1 MAISISCPQ
10 CGTALNVKEE
20 FAGKRGKCPR
30 CQGAIAIPHSPSAA
44 AEPPPE
50 RAGSAAVARHAGL
63 AASPATAER
72 PSPAETAAAPVMP
85 ALKLPQ
91 PEKDRP
97 LDPAALE
104 ARVMAGFTG
113 PIPRVRTSL
122 VYRLGIVLVTAVM
135 VILPLIYVGL
145 IAAVAYG
152 VYWHL
157 VNNVGILGT
166 VRGRGAIFTFLIYVA
181 PLVVGGILVVFMVKP
196 LFAPPARRGRTR
208 SLTRDSDPLLFK
220 FVGRICETVR
230 APMPSRIDIDHQINA
245 SASFRRGLFS
255 FLGSDLVLTI
265 GMPLA
270 GGLSLQQFA
279 GVLAHEFGHFSQ
291 GAGMR
296 LTYIIRAISNWF
308 LRVVY
313 QRDEW
318 DEWLA
323 GSTDGTDL
331 RIAWILYLS
340 QACVWLTRRILWVL
354 MYVGHVVAGFMLRQ
368 MEFDADRYE
377 ARLAGSDTFAA
388 TVRQLHLLNLAQER
402 AQSDFGFY
410 FREGR
415 LADNLPKLVLANAR
429 QMPAEAQSYINQAI
443 AESQTGLF
451 DTHPGDQDRIA
462 SAEAERAA
470 GVFRSDLPATVLFR
484 NFDAAA
490 RNVTWDFYCDVFEK
504 PVPQSSLVPVE
515 ELLKRTDEEQVVA
528 EARKRFF
535 QGTFQFQRP
544 LRLAS
549 ATLPRSCDVSSEQNR
564 LEAAR
569 QAMTEHVQEY
579 RSAAARFDELD
590 TKSLEALT
598 AAAVFRTH
606 LRPAKAAG
614 GPACSSENEARQAHS
629 RAQDQ
634 IGRMDSA
641 LEPFES
647 AAAQRLL
654 SALTIVM
661 DRRTAQRIEQGELM
675 QEQAQKLLPIVGLV
689 SAHMPSVIELRN
701 RHAVLGTLLGNVP
714 GNESHQS
721 LIGEIIEAMNR
732 CRQQL
737 ADVRQVFTHEP
748 YPFDHAKGELTVA
761 QYLLEMTPPS
771 DDLGAISGGTEQLL
785 SNLALLYN
793 RAVGRLSWIAEK
805 VEEDLALSPLPMP
818 AESKAAAVTA

>member
-1 MAISISCPQ
+1 
-10 CGTALNVKEE
+10 
-20 FAGKRGKCPR
+20 
-30 CQGAIAIPHSPSAA
+30 
-44 AEPPPE
+44 
-50 RAGSAAVARHAGL
+50 
-63 AASPATAER
+63 
-72 PSPAETAAAPVMP
+72 MP

-91 PEKDRP
+91 PKQDRP
-97 LDPAALE
+97 LDPQALE

-113 PIPRVRTSL
+113 PIQRVRISL
-122 VYRLGIVLVTAVM
+122 VYRLGILLVTAVM
-135 VILPLIYVGL
+135 VVLPLIYVGL
-145 IAAVAYG
+145 IAVVAYG
-152 VYWHL
+152 VYWHM
-157 VNNVGILGT
+157 VNNIGILGT

-181 PLVVGGILVVFMVKP
+181 PLVVGAILILFMIKP
-196 LFAPPARRGRTR
+196 LFAAPARRGRTR

-220 FVGRICETVR
+220 FVARICETVR
-230 APMPSRIDIDHQINA
+230 APTPSRIDIDHQINA
-245 SASFRRGLFS
+245 SASFRRGLLS

-296 LTYIIRAISNWF
+296 LTYIIRAISHWF

-323 GSTDGTDL
+323 SSTDGVDL
-331 RIAWILYLS
+331 RIAWILYLA

-415 LADNLPKLVLANAR
+415 LTDNLPKLVLANVR
-429 QMPAEAQSYINQAI
+429 QMPAEAQSFISKVI

-451 DTHPGDQDRIA
+451 DTHPGDKDRIV
-462 SAEAERAA
+462 SAEAERAP

-490 RNVTWDFYCDVFEK
+490 RNVTWDFYCDVFET

-515 ELLKRTDEEQVVA
+515 ELLKKTDEEQVVA
-528 EARKRFF
+528 EARERFF
-535 QGTFQFQRP
+535 QGTFQFLRP

-549 ATLPRSCDVSSEQNR
+549 ATLPRSPDVSIEQDR
-564 LEAAR
+564 LHAAR
-569 QAMTEHVQEY
+569 QAMSAHAEEY
-579 RSAAARFDELD
+579 RSAVARYDALEA
-590 TKSLEALT
+590 KALEALAT
-598 AAAVFRTH
+598 AAVYRADV
-606 LRPAKAAG
+606 RPRKPVG
-614 GPACSSENEARQAHS
+614 SSHGSMNEAAQAHS
-629 RAQDQ
+629 RARDQ
-634 IGRMDSA
+634 MGRMDRE
-641 LEPFES
+641 LEPYES

-654 SALTIVM
+654 SALTILM
-661 DRRTAQRIEQGELM
+661 DRRSGQRIEQGELM

-689 SAHMPSVIELRN
+689 SAHLPGVIELRSSQ
-701 RHAVLGTLLGNVP
+701 AVLSALLGHLE

-721 LIGEIIEAMNR
+721 LIGEIIDAMKR
-732 CRQQL
+732 CQQQL
-737 ADVRQVFTHEP
+737 ADLRQMFTHEP
-748 YPFDHAKGELTVA
+748 YPFDHAKGEMTIA
-761 QYLLEMTPPS
+761 RYLLEMPPPS
-771 DDLGAISGGTEQLL
+771 DDLGAIASGTEQLL

-793 RAVGRLSWIAEK
+793 RAVGRLSWIAER
-805 VEEDLALSPLPMP
+805 VEEDLALTPLRMP
-818 AESKAAAVTA
+818 GEHKSATSAPSAMPGVSA